1 MVQGRS
7 PDWCHILRV
16 LGGSQRYMYLIG
28 VVYFSAKYEKLGID
42 TGSWLRVTESVN
54 ADVFAMSNACV
65 LWVYWAIK
73 HLCQ

>member
-1 MVQGRS
+1 
-7 PDWCHILRV
+7 
-16 LGGSQRYMYLIG
+16 MYLIG